1 MDRRDTEPTNQLS
14 PAHTQVPE
22 ETETNK
28 NVMSK
33 SEQILINRK
42 NLEMFLHIL
51 TQVHLRGQL
60 SADEQAFLAKFVDLP
75 DAPRQPNRAQRRL
88 NQKVINDIIREE
100 RKRNLNK

>member
-1 MDRRDTEPTNQLS
+1 MEWRDTEPTNQLS

-22 ETETNK
+22 ETEANK

-33 SEQILINRK
+33 SEQILVNRK

-60 SADEQAFLAKFVDLP
+60 SADEQAFLSKFVDLP